1 MSSGKSRTR
10 LDNEIEN
17 EQLYSENGDGVITEP
32 FNPKD
37 VDIISQPM
45 VIANIVEELKEG
57 GNIILDPDFQRIPD
71 LWDDQKQS
79 RLIESL
85 IIKIPLPTFY
95 FDAGDNENLIVVDGL
110 QRLYAIK

>member
-37 VDIISQPM
+37 VDII
-45 VIANIVEELKEG
+45 
-57 GNIILDPDFQRIPD
+57 
-71 LWDDQKQS
+71 
-79 RLIESL
+79 
-85 IIKIPLPTFY
+85 
-95 FDAGDNENLIVVDGL
+95 
-110 QRLYAIK
+110 